1 MGVILMQMESMQ
13 IGLMP
18 KSSLKL
24 LVKMVCV
31 WAAMAICWLAAVAHA
46 DSGSANAHM
55 TLVVPVQTVVSC
67 SSPSVTATPGT
78 NTLTVLCT
86 ISGNPNS
93 LASGTA
99 NAFGPGSVTL
109 GNGSGGSL
117 TAILQSGVTSPDT
130 SITTITGTSAG
141 FSGSI
146 QTLPAKVQATYNV
159 DTTASTKSGT
169 YTGATTYTW
178 STI

>member
-1 MGVILMQMESMQ
+1 MQMELMQMS
-13 IGLMP
+13 LVP
-18 KSSLKL
+18 KNNLQT
-24 LVKMVCV
+24 LVKIVFV
-31 WAAMAICWLAAVAHA
+31 WSVMALCWLSAVAHA
-46 DSGSANAHM
+46 DSGSASTNM

-141 FSGSI
+141 FSGAI